1 MTSHA
6 SRKISA
12 PGRSSSFKKQIFKM
26 EYTKSPISVDEQI
39 EKLERR
45 GLNFSDKNSAA
56 EYLKNISYY
65 RLRAFTYPFQNNTD
79 AEADHAFTR
88 NDIYFED
95 IIDLYLFDRRLR
107 NLIFNE
113 LEKIEIAVRTKLSLV
128 YSVTAN
134 DSWWF
139 KSKEIYKDQESYAKL
154 MESIKADVKRS
165 NEDFIKH
172 YKKKYSSPEMPPSW
186 MTLEVVSFG
195 TLSHLYEM
203 LKNTKE
209 KRQIARAFGIGDEDV
224 FTNWLH
230 AFSNLRNNCA
240 HHNRIWNRRFIV
252 SLLLPYNTAKPFVAK
267 SDLKQLK
274 RNKIF
279 VLLSAIKYV
288 ADIISPGNSFKKNLV
303 SLLNDKHRLLTLKEM
318 GFPEDWEN
326 LPVW

>member
-1 MTSHA
+1 
-6 SRKISA
+6 
-12 PGRSSSFKKQIFKM
+12 M

-56 EYLKNISYY
+56 EYLENISYY

-88 NDIYFED
+88 NDIDFED
-95 IIDLYLFDRRLR
+95 IIDLYIFDRRLR

-209 KRQIARAFGIGDEDV
+209 KRQIARAFGIVTKMSLLTG
-224 FTNWLH
+224 FML
-230 AFSNLRNNCA
+230 FRICGIIA
-240 HHNRIWNRRFIV
+240 HTITGFGTGV
-252 SLLLPYNTAKPFVAK
+252 SLSAFCCHTIQLNLLLQKA
-267 SDLKQLK
+267 
-274 RNKIF
+274 I
-279 VLLSAIKYV
+279 LS
-288 ADIISPGNSFKKNLV
+288 S
-303 SLLNDKHRLLTLKEM
+303 
-318 GFPEDWEN
+318 
-326 LPVW
+326 